1 MNIFE
6 VLSRGKSRLHEPS
19 ISAMLGYLLDTHK
32 DHGLGDTFLRAFLE
46 LVYKQTSDSK
56 IQSLLF
62 NSFIDTEI
70 SLEEPYQLGDSRKD
84 IDIQIVILDKEKNE
98 LYRII
103 IENKIKTGAANPK
116 QLSEYYRAVLED
128 DEKLENL
135 VIIFLTPKA
144 SNLMLQQEF
153 EAASTKPRHHKVWLY
168 WNDEEKG
175 ILNIIRSILG
185 KESTGEINPINEYM
199 KHTLKAFVLHINS
212 VVNQQISAGTR
223 YSEDIGELVDEV
235 NITLSDNVEYKILR
249 RNSQQIQVFVND
261 EKVTAKP
268 VLRKIIEEKNLN
280 IPTLGITTR
289 QMGKKVIEAIRNI

>member
-1 MNIFE
+1 MNMFE

-62 NSFIDTEI
+62 KSFIDTEI

-144 SNLMLQQEF
+144 SNLILQQEF
-153 EAASTKPRHHKVWLY
+153 EAASTIPGHHKVWLY

-199 KHTLKAFVLHINS
+199 KHTLKAFILHINS
-212 VVNQQISAGTR
+212 VVNQQISVGTR
-223 YSEDIGELVDEV
+223 YGEDIGEIVDEV

-249 RNSQQIQVFVND
+249 RDSQQIQVFVND

-280 IPTLGITTR
+280 IPTSGINTR